1 MTFDI
6 SEINFIVYNELVK
19 WMRHMN
25 KLFKTRIDLFL
36 KTDHNII
43 IKTKHTHTHSP
54 EAAATKVKWT
64 IIFL

>member
-25 KLFKTRIDLFL
+25 KLFNYSKLELIYF
-36 KTDHNII
+36 
-43 IKTKHTHTHSP
+43 
-54 EAAATKVKWT
+54 
-64 IIFL
+64 